1 MHTLSLFSCCSHC
14 LGPLSEQGVGDGSW
28 LENET
33 EKESGRGKEA
43 GEAKCKQVEQ
53 EGKRALREAG
63 EKHGVEARSST

>member
-14 LGPLSEQGVGDGSW
+14 LGPLSDQGVGDGSW

-43 GEAKCKQVEQ
+43 GEAKVSSKLSRRGKEHFERQ
-53 EGKRALREAG
+53 EKSME
-63 EKHGVEARSST
+63 